1 MKKLILIRHGKSSW
15 DQPLGDHERPLS
27 NKGILN
33 NNKIFETIQ
42 PHLPE
47 RFLIWSSSAKRA
59 HDTAKIFNEVSGIPQ
74 ELTIIKPELYTFDYQ
89 NLMKTIKKCESSV
102 PHLILFG
109 HNNAITDFV
118 NTFGD
123 KYIENVPTSGIVVLE
138 FEEDDWETIN
148 KGKVLTTLFPKDLI
162 NAISTTK
169 VHRP

>member
-15 DQPLGDHERPLS
+15 DQPLEDHERPLS

-33 NNKIFETIQ
+33 NNRVFETIQ
-42 PHLPE
+42 PQLPE

-59 HDTAKIFNEVSGIPQ
+59 YDTAKIFNEVSGIPQ
-74 ELTIIKPELYTFDYQ
+74 ELTIVKPELYTFDHQ
-89 NLMKTIKKCESSV
+89 NLMKTIRKCESSV

-138 FEEDDWETIN
+138 FEEDDWKTIN
-148 KGKVLTTLFPKDLI
+148 KGKILTTLFPKDLI
-162 NAISTTK
+162 NANSTS
-169 VHRP
+169 